1 MFKIVKKI
9 FSSLFKSECFWLLLI
24 ILGAFLVRLYK
35 LNNPVADWHS
45 WRQADTASVSKVF
58 LDGGIKLLLPR
69 YHDISSIQTGFF
81 NPQGYRM
88 VEFPVFNAL
97 HVILARS
104 LTFLSFDAAG
114 RMVSILSSLVSTIIL
129 FFLGRHFLGKWGG
142 VLSSF
147 FFAFIPYNIYFSR
160 VILPEPLTVTFAL
173 ASILTFVIFIDKE
186 KWLYLYVSGAFFA
199 LAMLMKP
206 YIGFYALPL
215 IYLAIKKYS
224 LKGIFTNGKLLI
236 IFLIFVDIALLPF
249 FLWRIWMNKFP
260 TGIPFF
266 EWAFNGD
273 KIRFRPAFWRWI
285 FIERLGKLILAV
297 WGLPMFVY
305 GVVSS
310 KFKNNFVQFFLLGM
324 FLYVSV
330 VATASVRHDYYQI
343 FTIPAISLAIAAGT
357 LHLISS
363 METKRWLAG
372 GVVIFATTMML
383 GGGVYQI
390 KDFYQVN
397 HPEII
402 EAGKAVERLTP
413 KDALV
418 IAPYNG
424 DTAFLYQTGRW
435 GWPAVDT
442 SFEKLINERG
452 ADYYVSVN
460 LEDTDTKYIISNYK
474 VIEQT
479 SQYLIA
485 DLHQPLMGGTK

>member
-1 MFKIVKKI
+1 MPNKLKNLFIKVI
-9 FSSLFKSECFWLLLI
+9 SSEYFWLIVI
-24 ILGAFLVRLYK
+24 ILGAFTVRLYK

-45 WRQADTASVSKVF
+45 WRQADTASVSKTYF
-58 LDGGIKLLLPR
+58 EKGINLLLPQ

-81 NPQGYRM
+81 NPHGYRM
-88 VEFPVFNAL
+88 VEFPIYNAL
-97 HVILARS
+97 HAILAKG
-104 LTFLSFDAAG
+104 LTFVSFDAAG
-114 RMVSILSSLVSTIIL
+114 RLVSIFSSLISCLII
-129 FFLGRHFLGKWGG
+129 FFLGKRFIGRWGG
-142 VLSSF
+142 VLASF

-186 KWLYLYVSGAFFA
+186 KWAYLYLSGALFA

-206 YIGFYALPL
+206 YIGFYAVPL

-224 LKGIFTNGKLLI
+224 LKGTFTNGKLLI
-236 IFLIFVDIALLPF
+236 SFLIFVDIALLPF
-249 FLWRIWMNKFP
+249 FFWRVWMNNFP
-260 TGIPFF
+260 SGIPYF

-305 GVVSS
+305 GIVSS
-310 KFKNNFVQFFLLGM
+310 KFKNYFIQFFLLGM

-343 FTIPAISLAIAAGT
+343 FMVPAISLAMAAGSV
-357 LHLISS
+357 HLISS
-363 METKRWLAG
+363 KETKRWLSVAM
-372 GVVIFATTMML
+372 VVFATIMML
-383 GGGVYQI
+383 GGGAYQI
-390 KDFYQVN
+390 KDFYQIN

-402 EAGKAVERLTP
+402 EAGKAVDRLTP

-442 SFEKLINERG
+442 SFAKLIDERG

-460 LEDTDTKYIISNYK
+460 LGDADTKFITENYQVVEK
-474 VIEQT
+474 TDKYVIVN
-479 SQYLIA
+479 
-485 DLHQPLMGGTK
+485 LHEALTK